1 MKMKDKVQVIFIM
14 LVLVELVCITTLTF
28 KLKDLYKRVNDL
40 EKDYKIY
47 ELNLQNLEENKEVQF
62 DYNIK

>member
-1 MKMKDKVQVIFIM
+1 MSNKDKLQVIFM
-14 LVLVELVCITTLTF
+14 LLTLILMACIFLLTI
-28 KLKDLYKRVNDL
+28 KLSLLYKRVNEL

-62 DYNIK
+62 E